1 MRKYEHTAAE
11 APRKKSQFIALAT
24 RQRAFLRRC
33 ALGDHKLTVMAAVGR
48 IIERIAGLPIVPSRR
63 GGRLAHL
70 LLVVTLK
77 LIHDSRVAQRL
88 RDDKGAR
95 LF

>member
-1 MRKYEHTAAE
+1 M
-11 APRKKSQFIALAT
+11 
-24 RQRAFLRRC
+24 FLRRC
-33 ALGDHKLTVMAAVGR
+33 ALEDRKLTIMTTVGR
-48 IIERIAGLPIVPSRR
+48 IIEGIARLPIVPSRR